1 MRDRCAWV
9 TEDPLYIDYH
19 DNEWGPFFT
28 EGFPHS
34 DTYLFEMLTLEGA
47 QAGLSWLT
55 ILKRREDYKEAFCC
69 FDIKKVASF
78 TNEDIERI
86 LTTTNVI
93 RNRLKVTSVIQNAK
107 ACLRMQEEF
116 GSFHAYIWS
125 FFNSKQQM
133 HHFETHDEIP
143 AWTED
148 SKAWSKD
155 LKKRGFSF
163 VGPTICYAFMQ
174 AVGIVFDHTTNCK
187 NYKEIIKEP
196 RV

>member
-1 MRDRCAWV
+1 MERCAWV
-9 TEDPLYIDYH
+9 TDDPLYKDYH
-19 DNEWGPFFT
+19 DYEWGPFFT
-28 EGFPHS
+28 EGFPHT

-47 QAGLSWLT
+47 QAGLSWIT
-55 ILKRREDYKEAFCC
+55 ILKRREEYRKAFAS
-69 FDIKKVASF
+69 FDVHKVAKY
-78 TNEDIERI
+78 TQDDVERI

-107 ACLRMQEEF
+107 AFIRVQEEF
-116 GSFHAYIWS
+116 GSFRQYVWE
-125 FFNSKQQM
+125 FFGRKQTI
-133 HHFETHDEIP
+133 HHYQSHEEVP

-174 AVGIVFDHTTNCK
+174 ATGIVFDHTIHCMQ
-187 NYKEIIKEP
+187 YKKMADDL
-196 RV
+196 